1 MPATAAP
8 IPAPETAMGALL
20 GHLTRNANP
29 DTFQP
34 MNVNFGLFPPPP
46 PFEITA
52 NGKKRKI
59 KGRDRKMLL
68 AAGALKAYPDY
79 EAQYQSSLD
88 TPQAA

>member
-1 MPATAAP
+1 
-8 IPAPETAMGALL
+8 MGSLL
-20 GHLTRNANP
+20 GHLTQNANP

-52 NGKKRKI
+52 YGKRRKI

-68 AAGALKAYPDY
+68 AAGALQAYPDY
-79 EAQYQSSLD
+79 EKHYQKTL
-88 TPQAA
+88 TATQAA